1 METQTLLLIL
11 TVVAIPTALWLNE
24 LYKRVMADGKVTL
37 DEVLEEGKAL
47 LSKVEEVK
55 EDVEEILES
64 ESEAVQEE

>member
-1 METQTLLLIL
+1 METETLLLIL
-11 TVVAIPTALWLNE
+11 TAVAIPTALWLNE

-55 EDVEEILES
+55 EEVEEIIES
-64 ESEAVQEE
+64 EEE